1 MREPEEPPWA
11 RVELVVDGR
20 VVGAGALAPAL
31 PCDLR
36 LVDLLFQLR
45 NEACRQGE
53 VLRIS
58 GVDARLREL
67 VELVGLGRHI
77 EP

>member
-1 MREPEEPPWA
+1 MRELDAPPWA
-11 RVELVVDGR
+11 RVELVVDGQ
-20 VVGAGALAPAL
+20 VVGVGALDQRL
-31 PCDLR
+31 SCDLR

-58 GVDARLREL
+58 GVHHHLRDL

>member
-1 MREPEEPPWA
+1 MRELEGPPWA
-11 RVELVVDGR
+11 QVELIVDGV
-20 VVGAGALAPAL
+20 VVGAGRLDPALA
-31 PCDLR
+31 CDLR

-58 GVDARLREL
+58 GVHQHLREL

>member
-1 MREPEEPPWA
+1 MRDPDGPSWA
-11 RVELVVDGR
+11 QVELIVDGR
-20 VVGAGALAPAL
+20 VVGAGALDPAL
-31 PCDLR
+31 TCDLR

-58 GVDARLREL
+58 AVHHHLRDL